1 MAESPALSMGH
12 ARALRR
18 LSLAPSRLSNMAAP
32 AVSSSSSSSPTKFM
46 GKKKMGATMEGDE
59 SATLLMDMSLGD
71 LELAKKHSSSSPV
84 KKARPS
90 KRRKA
95 ERVSDEAFGGMD
107 VEELERLA
115 KEALEQEARFEK
127 RRRRA
132 SKEEATELGAPAEAS
147 SSSPSTRQAKGRKS
161 PRKTLLVDPRDG
173 GEEQEQY
180 AATTTAMTERE
191 TKAKRKSV
199 AWAQAEREQTPPSA
213 AVPMHSSPGK
223 PRSILVP
230 SPSKHQ
236 HPTFAAEVE
245 TREQR
250 RYRLGLGPQA
260 WRSSEPPGPTKSQ
273 EPACGTEGATPSD
286 EAARDEVQANV
297 KARSPAARKEAEVKQ
312 LSASPQRPTRP
323 KKDDSKATLASN
335 HSPGAKKT
343 PRTVAPEDEAPT
355 TRARAEVTVAHG
367 PSRRVARA
375 AEEAVE
381 PKGTAT
387 SAAPKPLTR
396 RQQAVQEASQA
407 AAATTRSAR
416 AKAKPLATVTTA
428 VPEGFR
434 LSSTGQLVAISK
446 PKEFSFAKPSSRAT
460 QETRQGGT
468 AGPKANPVPEWLK
481 KRREALKK
489 EEAARLEAEL
499 ERVRIEE
506 LHRGQAPQPSQS
518 RLRGQLE
525 AKENV
530 HGPATT
536 VAPGAFVS
544 SVEARLAE
552 RAAWEERRRE
562 KEEALEKQREA
573 ARLERQKRD
582 DEEYREA
589 RKRSVPK
596 ANPVPAWLHQRR

>member
-1 MAESPALSMGH
+1 M
-12 ARALRR
+12 
-18 LSLAPSRLSNMAAP
+18 
-32 AVSSSSSSSPTKFM
+32 SSSSSSSPAKFM
-46 GKKKMGATMEGDE
+46 GKKKIGATMEGDE

-90 KRRKA
+90 NRRKA
-95 ERVSDEAFGGMD
+95 ERGPGEAFGGMD

-115 KEALEQEARFEK
+115 KEALEQEARLEK

-173 GEEQEQY
+173 EMEEQY
-180 AATTTAMTERE
+180 AVTTTAMTERE
-191 TKAKRKSV
+191 TKTNRKSV
-199 AWAQAEREQTPPSA
+199 AWAQSEREQTPPSA

-223 PRSILVP
+223 PRSILVS

-260 WRSSEPPGPTKSQ
+260 WRSSELPGPSKCQ
-273 EPACGTEGATPSD
+273 VPACETNETAPGVEV
-286 EAARDEVQANV
+286 ARDDVQAKV
-297 KARSPAARKEAEVKQ
+297 EARSPARKEAEVKQ

-323 KKDDSKATLASN
+323 KREDSKATLASN
-335 HSPGAKKT
+335 HSPAAKKT
-343 PRTVAPEDEAPT
+343 QRTVAAKEEAPK
-355 TRARAEVTVAHG
+355 TRARADVAVAHG
-367 PSRRVARA
+367 PSRPVARA

-381 PKGTAT
+381 PKETAI
-387 SAAPKPLTR
+387 SAAPKPQTR
-396 RQQAVQEASQA
+396 RQLAVQEASQA
-407 AAATTRSAR
+407 AVAATRSTRT
-416 AKAKPLATVTTA
+416 KAKPPATVTTA

-446 PKEFSFAKPSSRAT
+446 PKEFSFAKSSSRSTHAARE
-460 QETRQGGT
+460 ETKQGGT

-518 RLRGQLE
+518 RLRVQQG
-525 AKENV
+525 AKEDVN
-530 HGPATT
+530 GPATT

-562 KEEALEKQREA
+562 KEEALERQREA

>member
-1 MAESPALSMGH
+1 M
-12 ARALRR
+12 
-18 LSLAPSRLSNMAAP
+18 
-32 AVSSSSSSSPTKFM
+32 SSSSSSSPTKFM

-95 ERVSDEAFGGMD
+95 ERGPDEAFGGMD

-115 KEALEQEARFEK
+115 KEALEQEARLEK

-199 AWAQAEREQTPPSA
+199 AWAQSEREQTPPSA

-223 PRSILVP
+223 PRSILVS

-236 HPTFAAEVE
+236 HPTFAAEGE

-260 WRSSEPPGPTKSQ
+260 WRSSDPPSLSKS
-273 EPACGTEGATPSD
+273 EVPACETNGAAPGVET
-286 EAARDEVQANV
+286 ARDDVQAKV
-297 KARSPAARKEAEVKQ
+297 EAKSPARKESEVKQ
-312 LSASPQRPTRP
+312 LSASPQRSTRP
-323 KKDDSKATLASN
+323 KKDDSKATLSSN
-335 HSPGAKKT
+335 NSPAVKKT
-343 PRTVAPEDEAPT
+343 PYTV
-355 TRARAEVTVAHG
+355 TRADVAVAHG

-375 AEEAVE
+375 TEETVE
-381 PKGTAT
+381 PREA
-387 SAAPKPLTR
+387 SAPKPLTR
-396 RQQAVQEASQA
+396 RQLAVQEASQA
-407 AAATTRSAR
+407 AVAATRSTRT
-416 AKAKPLATVTTA
+416 KAKPLASITTA

-460 QETRQGGT
+460 QATREETRQGVT
-468 AGPKANPVPEWLK
+468 SGPKANPVPEWLK

-489 EEAARLEAEL
+489 EEAARLKAEL
-499 ERVRIEE
+499 ERVRLEE

-518 RLRGQLE
+518 RLRGQQE
-525 AKENV
+525 ANNNV
-530 HGPATT
+530 HGPAAT

-562 KEEALEKQREA
+562 KEEALERQREA